1 LCYISVMDKI
11 LLKDMVFYGHHG
23 SHSAEKELGQHWAVD
38 VEIEG
43 DLSYPAGTDN
53 LKDTIDYIKV
63 YRKVKDVIE
72 NENFSLLESIAER
85 IAEKLLDSFPAFE
98 VIVRVKKQH
107 PPLGGPIKYACVE
120 IRRKKQ

>member
-1 LCYISVMDKI
+1 
-11 LLKDMVFYGHHG
+11 LKDMVFYGHHG
-23 SHSAEKELGQHWAVD
+23 FNSAEKELGQHWEVD

-43 DLSYPAGTDN
+43 DLSFPAQTDS
-53 LKDTIDYIKV
+53 LKDTIDYTEV

-85 IAEKLLDSFPAFE
+85 IADKLLDSFTAYE
-98 VIVRVKKQH
+98 VVVRVKKQH

-120 IRRKKQ
+120 IRRKRQ